1 LSHRVIVFRQQFVLC
16 SREDRSGMELSPNCR
31 GVMRVVACE
40 LPDEV
45 ATMYTSQSLM
55 GCLPARTHRSDM
67 VSSGF
72 TPYVSNSEHA
82 YSDIQRSIYSPYG
95 VA

>member
-1 LSHRVIVFRQQFVLC
+1 
-16 SREDRSGMELSPNCR
+16 MSPNCH

-45 ATMYTSQSLM
+45 ATMYTSQILM
-55 GCLPARTHRSDM
+55 GCLPARTHRSAHRQTLSAADLQC
-67 VSSGF
+67 
-72 TPYVSNSEHA
+72 TPVILTEV
-82 YSDIQRSIYSPYG
+82 YSDIQRLLYSLYD